1 MDSGRNVL
9 GVCCVELTTVLA
21 GEGRPVRQDDVFT
34 VRIGVVDPMQ
44 WLTSLSLCQVE
55 AAMDLETMDQAADTG
70 GPFVIINIAADSAEV
85 GSQVRIL
92 SRYLHRNHW

>member
-34 VRIGVVDPMQ
+34 VRIGVVDP
-44 WLTSLSLCQVE
+44 
-55 AAMDLETMDQAADTG
+55 TMVD
-70 GPFVIINIAADSAEV
+70 IIIFMS
-85 GSQVRIL
+85 G
-92 SRYLHRNHW
+92 

>member
-34 VRIGVVDPMQ
+34 VRTGGVDPM
-44 WLTSLSLCQVE
+44 V
-55 AAMDLETMDQAADTG
+55 DIII
-70 GPFVIINIAADSAEV
+70 FVS
-85 GSQVRIL
+85 G
-92 SRYLHRNHW
+92 

>member
-34 VRIGVVDPMQ
+34 VRIVLVAPMVDIII
-44 WLTSLSLCQVE
+44 
-55 AAMDLETMDQAADTG
+55 
-70 GPFVIINIAADSAEV
+70 FVS
-85 GSQVRIL
+85 G
-92 SRYLHRNHW
+92 

>member
-1 MDSGRNVL
+1 M
-9 GVCCVELTTVLA
+9 ELTTVLA

-34 VRIGVVDPMQ
+34 VRIGVVDPIVDII
-44 WLTSLSLCQVE
+44 LCQVE

-92 SRYLHRNHW
+92 SRYLGMTSCLLSSN

>member
-34 VRIGVVDPMQ
+34 VRKRVVDPM
-44 WLTSLSLCQVE
+44 V
-55 AAMDLETMDQAADTG
+55 DII
-70 GPFVIINIAADSAEV
+70 FVS
-85 GSQVRIL
+85 G
-92 SRYLHRNHW
+92 

>member
-34 VRIGVVDPMQ
+34 VRTGVV
-44 WLTSLSLCQVE
+44 SL
-55 AAMDLETMDQAADTG
+55 MLEISV
-70 GPFVIINIAADSAEV
+70 FV
-85 GSQVRIL
+85 
-92 SRYLHRNHW
+92 